1 MNKYIISVDGGGT
14 KTHGVLY
21 NFVGETIYEATSG
34 YSNFYVNETIARMHL
49 FQVLDQLTKD
59 LEKPFEL
66 VIVLGIS
73 GSTGT
78 NKSKLEAEINQKYH
92 ASCYLYSDD
101 VLALHSIKKNEDKNV
116 ILMIGGTGSSI
127 TYTKG
132 EQIAQIGGFGHLL
145 GDEGSAY
152 HASIQ
157 ALKYV
162 IKQIESGETLSFLS
176 KEILSFIKG
185 TGKDDIKSFVYNHEK
200 TDIAKVATIID
211 KCAKA
216 QDEFAQSIIFNEAKE
231 AARQIIYAYRN
242 MGEPKDLIIALRGGF
257 ITKAYQIDLAL
268 KQALDKKIK
277 HYQLDTQAILPT
289 IGGYYMGLKILE
301 EGDC

>member
-1 MNKYIISVDGGGT
+1 MKKYIISVDGGGT

-21 NFVGETIYEATSG
+21 DVEGEALKDATSG

-49 FQVLDQLTKD
+49 FQVLDELTKD
-59 LEKPFEL
+59 LEIPCRL

-78 NKSKLEAEINQKYH
+78 NKSELETEINQKYNACCH
-92 ASCYLYSDD
+92 LYSDD

-127 TYTKG
+127 TYTRG
-132 EQIAQIGGFGHLL
+132 EQIGQIGGFGHLL

-152 HASIQ
+152 HASIG

-162 IKQIESGETLSFLS
+162 IKQIESNESLSLLS

-200 TDIAKVATIID
+200 TDIAKVATIINT
-211 KCAKA
+211 CARKKDDYA
-216 QDEFAQSIIFNEAKE
+216 QTIIFNEGRE
-231 AARQIIYAYRN
+231 AARQIIYAYQN
-242 MGEPKDLIIALRGGF
+242 MGQPKDLIIALRGGF

-268 KQALDKKIK
+268 KQALDKAIK
-277 HYQLDTQAILPT
+277 HYQLDTQSVLPT